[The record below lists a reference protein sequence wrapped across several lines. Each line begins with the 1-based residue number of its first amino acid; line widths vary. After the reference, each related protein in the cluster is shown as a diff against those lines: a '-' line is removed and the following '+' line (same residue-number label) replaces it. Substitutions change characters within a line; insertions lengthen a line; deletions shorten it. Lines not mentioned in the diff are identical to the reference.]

1 MGVDSFTGYHLFITR
16 NKRGATVVNRQADS
30 LQGVSADYSLP
41 VHID

>member
-1 MGVDSFTGYHLFITR
+1 MRVDIFTGYHLLVTY
-16 NKRGATVVNRQADS
+16 NEWGATIVNRQADN